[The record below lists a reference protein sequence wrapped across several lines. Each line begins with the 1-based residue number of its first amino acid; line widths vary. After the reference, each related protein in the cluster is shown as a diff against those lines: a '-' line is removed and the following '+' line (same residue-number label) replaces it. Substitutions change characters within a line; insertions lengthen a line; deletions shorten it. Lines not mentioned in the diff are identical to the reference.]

1 MKLLKTIEKLIRE
14 SEDAYNKALESSF
27 DEKEI
32 DRLEK
37 NYKDS
42 LKLMKTY
49 NLINTNFKKN
59 YSIFFKF
66 SITSSV
72 VIVLVHSNS
81 LSVFSCNGHHLQ
93 FPGSSLWS
101 CQQP

>member
-49 NLINTNFKKN
+49 NLINTNFKK
-59 YSIFFKF
+59 K
-66 SITSSV
+66 
-72 VIVLVHSNS
+72 L
-81 LSVFSCNGHHLQ
+81 
-93 FPGSSLWS
+93 
-101 CQQP
+101 

>member
-14 SEDAYNKALESSF
+14 SEDAYNNALEFSS

-49 NLINTNFKKN
+49 NSINQNSKK
-59 YSIFFKF
+59 
-66 SITSSV
+66 
-72 VIVLVHSNS
+72 
-81 LSVFSCNGHHLQ
+81 
-93 FPGSSLWS
+93 
-101 CQQP
+101 

>member
-49 NLINTNFKKN
+49 NLINTSFKK
-59 YSIFFKF
+59 
-66 SITSSV
+66 
-72 VIVLVHSNS
+72 
-81 LSVFSCNGHHLQ
+81 
-93 FPGSSLWS
+93 
-101 CQQP
+101 

>member
-1 MKLLKTIEKLIRE
+1 MNIYMCMKLLKTIEKLIRE
-14 SEDAYNKALESSF
+14 SEEAYNKALECSL

-49 NLINTNFKKN
+49 NLINTNFKK
-59 YSIFFKF
+59 K
-66 SITSSV
+66 
-72 VIVLVHSNS
+72 L
-81 LSVFSCNGHHLQ
+81 
-93 FPGSSLWS
+93 
-101 CQQP
+101 

>member
-1 MKLLKTIEKLIRE
+1 MNIYMCMKLLKTIEKLIRE

-49 NLINTNFKKN
+49 NLINNNFKK
-59 YSIFFKF
+59 
-66 SITSSV
+66 
-72 VIVLVHSNS
+72 
-81 LSVFSCNGHHLQ
+81 
-93 FPGSSLWS
+93 
-101 CQQP
+101 

>member
-1 MKLLKTIEKLIRE
+1 MCMKLLKTIEKLIRE
-14 SEDAYNKALESSF
+14 SEDAYNNALEFSL

-49 NLINTNFKKN
+49 
-59 YSIFFKF
+59 YSINKN
-66 SITSSV
+66 
-72 VIVLVHSNS
+72 LKK
-81 LSVFSCNGHHLQ
+81 
-93 FPGSSLWS
+93 
-101 CQQP
+101 

>member
-14 SEDAYNKALESSF
+14 SEEAYNKALEYSL

-49 NLINTNFKKN
+49 HSINKLSKK
-59 YSIFFKF
+59 
-66 SITSSV
+66 
-72 VIVLVHSNS
+72 
-81 LSVFSCNGHHLQ
+81 
-93 FPGSSLWS
+93 
-101 CQQP
+101 

>member
-1 MKLLKTIEKLIRE
+1 MNIYICMKLLKTIEKLIRE

-49 NLINTNFKKN
+49 NLINTNFKK
-59 YSIFFKF
+59 K
-66 SITSSV
+66 
-72 VIVLVHSNS
+72 L
-81 LSVFSCNGHHLQ
+81 
-93 FPGSSLWS
+93 
-101 CQQP
+101 

>member
-1 MKLLKTIEKLIRE
+1 MNIYMCMKLLKTIEKLIRE
-14 SEDAYNKALESSF
+14 SEDAYNNALEFSL

-49 NLINTNFKKN
+49 NSINKNLKK
-59 YSIFFKF
+59 
-66 SITSSV
+66 
-72 VIVLVHSNS
+72 
-81 LSVFSCNGHHLQ
+81 
-93 FPGSSLWS
+93 
-101 CQQP
+101 

>member
-49 NLINTNFKKN
+49 NLINNNFKK
-59 YSIFFKF
+59 
-66 SITSSV
+66 
-72 VIVLVHSNS
+72 
-81 LSVFSCNGHHLQ
+81 
-93 FPGSSLWS
+93 
-101 CQQP
+101 

>member
-14 SEDAYNKALESSF
+14 SEEAYNNALEFSL

-49 NLINTNFKKN
+49 
-59 YSIFFKF
+59 YSINKN
-66 SITSSV
+66 
-72 VIVLVHSNS
+72 LKK
-81 LSVFSCNGHHLQ
+81 
-93 FPGSSLWS
+93 
-101 CQQP
+101 

>member
-1 MKLLKTIEKLIRE
+1 MNIYMCMKLLKTIEKLIRE

-49 NLINTNFKKN
+49 NLINTNFKK
-59 YSIFFKF
+59 K
-66 SITSSV
+66 
-72 VIVLVHSNS
+72 L
-81 LSVFSCNGHHLQ
+81 
-93 FPGSSLWS
+93 
-101 CQQP
+101 

>member
-1 MKLLKTIEKLIRE
+1 MNIYICMKLLKTIEKLIRE

-49 NLINTNFKKN
+49 NLINTNFKK
-59 YSIFFKF
+59 
-66 SITSSV
+66 
-72 VIVLVHSNS
+72 
-81 LSVFSCNGHHLQ
+81 
-93 FPGSSLWS
+93 
-101 CQQP
+101 